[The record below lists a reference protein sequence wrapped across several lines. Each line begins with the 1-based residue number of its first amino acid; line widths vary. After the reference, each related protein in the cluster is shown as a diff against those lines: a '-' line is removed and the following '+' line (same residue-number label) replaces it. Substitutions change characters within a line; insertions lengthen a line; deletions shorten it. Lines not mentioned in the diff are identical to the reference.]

1 MTGLVSL
8 SLSFILSLFE
18 TFTNLL
24 LLEAITKKK
33 LAVKIFNLNSIF
45 NLLEKSIIIVA
56 IRSEKIN

>member
-18 TFTNLL
+18 SFTNLL

-33 LAVKIFNLNSIF
+33 LAVEIF
-45 NLLEKSIIIVA
+45 KSRYLIY
-56 IRSEKIN
+56 